1 MIQLTGMVDPNLINY
16 IKDSRLQGASDD
28 VIRQVLITAG
38 WQEQQINDAFA
49 FLNLQN
55 APLPPMPAPVYPS
68 ASSLQPQT
76 PEQSPKPNTPL
87 KPRVVSPY
95 SSLLAVVLFI
105 SLMILMNNLI
115 YDLIDYF
122 DPSINYNSNSYYDGF
137 NSGDATIKLTVSA
150 FIVVPFWFITFL
162 LYYFY
167 REKGEKLR
175 VLLTP
180 YYITS
185 GWLLIWLLFQVS
197 LLLLNSNAAFGVYL
211 VLILMGAVLT
221 GVVWGIQR
229 YRNVS
234 KTTIN
239 Q

>member
-1 MIQLTGMVDPNLINY
+1 MVDPNLVNY
-16 IKDSRLQGASDD
+16 IKNSRSQGASDD
-28 VIRQVLITAG
+28 VIRQALFNAG
-38 WQEQQINDAFA
+38 WQEQQVNDAFS
-49 FLNLQN
+49 FINLPN
-55 APLPPMPAPVYPS
+55 APVPVAPASAYPQV
-68 ASSLQPQT
+68 SSTPQSQT
-76 PEQSPKPNTPL
+76 PEQTPKQVKPA

-122 DPSINYNSNSYYDGF
+122 DSSINYNSNSYYDSYS
-137 NSGDATIKLTVSA
+137 SGDATIRLTVSA
-150 FIVVPFWFITFL
+150 SVVVPFWFITFL

-175 VLLTP
+175 VLLAP

-197 LLLLNSNAAFGVYL
+197 LLLLNSNAAFGVYF

-229 YRNVS
+229 YRNIS

-239 Q
+239 

>member
-1 MIQLTGMVDPNLINY
+1 MVDPNLVNY
-16 IKDSRLQGASDD
+16 IKDSRSQGASDD
-28 VIRQVLITAG
+28 IIRQALFSAG
-38 WQEQQINDAFA
+38 WQEQQVNDAFS
-49 FLNLQN
+49 FINLPN
-55 APLPPMPAPVYPS
+55 VPTPVTPAPIYPPIS
-68 ASSLQPQT
+68 PVPQSQT
-76 PEQSPKPNTPL
+76 LEQPL
-87 KPRVVSPY
+87 KQNKPVKPRIVSPY

-122 DPSINYNSNSYYDGF
+122 DPSINYNSNSYYDSF
-137 NSGDATIKLTVSA
+137 SSGDATIKLTVSA
-150 FIVVPFWFITFL
+150 FVVVPFWFITFL
-162 LYYFY
+162 FYYFY

-197 LLLLNSNAAFGVYL
+197 LLLLNSNAAFGVYF

-229 YRNVS
+229 YRNIS

-239 Q
+239 